1 MTRRRRP
8 PSLRC
13 TLLGAGAMR
22 SPELA
27 PAGLLVR
34 FGDVR
39 VMLDGGP
46 GAAPDRRP
54 DAWLVTDARAEL
66 IGEIRRLARA
76 LGCEPEVASFQRG
89 GLRVRPIPVVHTS
102 HPTVGYR
109 ITARAL
115 RVVWAPEFLEF
126 PPWAAGADLMFADA
140 ASWNRRIWFVGRVGG
155 HASAAEVSVEA
166 ARRKVRR
173 LVLAHIGR
181 STLRALH
188 QGLRPTFGE
197 LGRQGREYR
206 PSSSRAVPRPLR
218 PGGGSPPGRGR
229 SRASPR

>member
-1 MTRRRRP
+1 M
-8 PSLRC
+8 
-13 TLLGAGAMR
+13 G

-46 GAAPDRRP
+46 GAAPDQRP

-66 IGEIRRLARA
+66 IGEIRRLAQP
-76 LGCEPEVASFQRG
+76 LGCEPEVTSFQRG
-89 GLRVRPIPVVHTS
+89 GLRLRPLPVVHTS

-109 ITARAL
+109 ISAGAVRA
-115 RVVWAPEFLEF
+115 VWAPEFLEF
-126 PPWAAGADLMFADA
+126 PRWAMGADPMFADA

-155 HASAAEVSVEA
+155 HASVAEVSA
-166 ARRKVRR
+166 DARRWRVRR
-173 LVLAHIGR
+173 LVLAHLGR
-181 STLRALH
+181 PTLRAMH
-188 QGLRPTFGE
+188 QGLRPPFGE
-197 LGRQGREYR
+197 WGREGREYR
-206 PSSSRAVPRPLR
+206 PSPPRATSPPRGR
-218 PGGGSPPGRGR
+218 GSPRGRGR